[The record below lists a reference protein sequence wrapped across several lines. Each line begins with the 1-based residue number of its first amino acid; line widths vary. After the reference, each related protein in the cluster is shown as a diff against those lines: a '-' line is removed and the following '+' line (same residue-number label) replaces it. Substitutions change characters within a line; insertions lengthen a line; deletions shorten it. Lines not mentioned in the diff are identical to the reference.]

1 MHKAEI
7 DSKADKRWNHGKQGC
22 QKRKFDCSRAP
33 FPKPESLA
41 DTDNNGNAN
50 KDRDYVQPAPY
61 KGRVATDKIAEDNI
75 DLGAVHLADAG
86 DHKSAMGHDF
96 STTHPARTMTRVSRT
111 KMDHADNQERE
122 QTRGG
127 HDDP

>member
-1 MHKAEI
+1 MHTAEI
-7 DSKADKRWNHGKQGC
+7 DRKADKRRSHGKQGS
-22 QKRKFDCSRAP
+22 QKREFNRGPAP

-41 DTDNNGNAN
+41 NADNEGKADKNRQHIQSAPN
-50 KDRDYVQPAPY
+50 KT
-61 KGRVATDKIAEDNI
+61 RVTADKIAEDNI
-75 DLGAVHLADAG
+75 NLCAVHLADTG
-86 DHKSAMGHDF
+86 DHKSTMGHDF